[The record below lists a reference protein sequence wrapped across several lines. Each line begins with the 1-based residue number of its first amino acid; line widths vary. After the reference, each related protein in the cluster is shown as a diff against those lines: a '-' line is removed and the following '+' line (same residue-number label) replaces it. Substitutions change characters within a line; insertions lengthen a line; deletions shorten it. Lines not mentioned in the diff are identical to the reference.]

1 MAAIVD
7 DAPRSLSEL
16 LRVDTLWL
24 QERVHEEMQVQKS
37 CPQVH
42 CPVLMLR
49 RLLDLT
55 YDVTLTIYCNVENPI
70 FLFVFISDFVT

>member
-7 DAPRSLSEL
+7 DASGSLSEL

-24 QERVHEEMQVQKS
+24 QERVYEQMQVQEV

-55 YDVTLTIYCNVENPI
+55 NNVTLTIYCNVENPI
-70 FLFVFISDFVT
+70 FLFVLH